1 MQNDQAKI
9 DARIQ
14 ELKDRS
20 AAERLAPPAA
30 MDGDKDQKPV
40 FEIPDGP
47 KSYIPDHLRELVE
60 MGAAGKLWTLECE
73 YVIDSEWKILRWRNL
88 TDKECMERRLKMF
101 QVGLTIPVHGEP
113 GFWRIICPTDLKRV
127 FLHRQ
132 TGYFKG

>member
-1 MQNDQAKI
+1 MEPNKAQI

-20 AAERLAPPAA
+20 AAERLTNVTQDP
-30 MDGDKDQKPV
+30 KPV

-47 KSYIPDHLRELVE
+47 KSYIPDHMRELVE

-73 YVIDSEWKILRWRNL
+73 YVLDSEWKILRWRNL

-101 QVGLTIPVHGEP
+101 QVGFSIPVHGQPNE
-113 GFWRIICPTDLKRV
+113 WRIICPWDIKKC
-127 FLHRQ
+127 FLYRQ
-132 TGYFKG
+132 NGYFKG

>member
-1 MQNDQAKI
+1 MEPNKAQI

-14 ELKDRS
+14 ELKGRS
-20 AAERLAPPAA
+20 AAERLTPPALV
-30 MDGDKDQKPV
+30 DGSKDPKPV

-47 KSYIPDHLRELVE
+47 KTYVPDHLKELME

-73 YVIDSEWKILRWRNL
+73 YVLDSEWKILRWRNL

-101 QVGLTIPVHGEP
+101 QVGFSIPVHGQP
-113 GFWRIICPTDLKRV
+113 GFWRIICPTDIKKV

-132 TGYFKG
+132 SGYFHG